1 MTAQT
6 PEEFDFNDW
15 FGDANLPES
24 SADIFTKADL
34 LSELQDLERRIKNEN
49 AVREAEPTVASK
61 SRVSEL
67 ENEYVKLAEQF
78 TGSKVTVYVRALTEK
93 ERKAVRAAHDAAQKA
108 DGETDAG
115 FVQRMVAAS
124 IIGMRKADGERKP
137 TTLAF
142 EQVVKLNAAI
152 GDPQLKTIYDAQLTA
167 TNGIPHVDADFL
179 RKLSGPAD
187 GQES

>member
-1 MTAQT
+1 MTTQT

-49 AVREAEPTVASK
+49 AVKEAEPTAASK

-67 ENEYVKLAEQF
+67 EGEYVDLARKF
-78 TGSKVTVYVRALTEK
+78 TASKVTVYVRALTEK
-93 ERKAVRAAHDAAQKA
+93 ERKTVRSAHDEAQKA
-108 DGETDAG
+108 GGETDAG
-115 FVQRMVAAS
+115 FVQRIVAAS

-137 TTLAF
+137 TTLTF
-142 EQVVKLNAAI
+142 EQVVQLNAAI
-152 GDPQLKTIYDAQLTA
+152 GDPQLKAIYDAQLTA

-187 GQES
+187 GPEL